1 MALKSINPYN
11 GEIIREHRE
20 WEPEEV
26 QQAIERS
33 DGVFRTWKKSSFE
46 TRKEMLLNASGILEK
61 KKDEYAGLI
70 TAEMGKP
77 IGEAEAEVLKCAW
90 VCRYYA
96 ENGEKFLEKEV
107 IGTDASKSYIVYEPL
122 GTILAVMPWNF
133 PFWQVFRF
141 LAPTLMA
148 GNTSLLKHA
157 SNVQGCASA
166 IENLMLESGLP
177 PSVFQNIPVSGSQ
190 VASIIDNPAV
200 KAVSLTGSEAA
211 GIDVAVKASQNIKKS
226 LLELGGSNAFIV
238 LDDADLDMAVETGVK
253 ARMMNTGQSCIAAKR
268 FIVSKNVF
276 EEFRKRIVT
285 EVKALVVGDP
295 ADPVTDIGPLS
306 SEKQAIE
313 VEKQLKRSVE
323 MGAGLIT
330 GGDRTGCFIA
340 PAVLT
345 GARPGMPVM
354 DEEVFGPVLSIC
366 VVSDE
371 KEAVIMANDTTFGL
385 GATIFTED
393 IEKGE
398 SLAKEIED
406 GAVFINELVK
416 SDPRLPFGGT
426 KRSGYGRELSK
437 QGIREF
443 VNVKTIFIK

>member
-11 GEIIREHRE
+11 GEIIKEHRE
-20 WEPEEV
+20 WEPEEL

-33 DGVFRTWKKSSFE
+33 DGVFRTWKRSSFE
-46 TRKEMLLNASGILEK
+46 TRKDMLLNASGILEK
-61 KKDEYAGLI
+61 KKEEYAGLI

-96 ENGEKFLEKEV
+96 ENGEKFLENEE

-148 GNTSLLKHA
+148 GNSALLKHA

-166 IENLMLESGLP
+166 IENLVLEAGFP
-177 PSVFQNIPVSGSQ
+177 PFVFQNIPVSSSQ

-238 LDDADLDMAVETGVK
+238 LDDADMDMAVETGVK

-268 FIVSKNVF
+268 FIVSQNVF

-295 ADPVTDIGPLS
+295 TDPVTDIGPLS

-313 VEKQLKRSVE
+313 VEKQLKSSVE
-323 MGAGLIT
+323 MGARLIT

-345 GARPGMPVM
+345 GVRPGMSVM
-354 DEEVFGPVLSIC
+354 DEEVFGPVLAIC

-371 KEAVIMANDTTFGL
+371 KEAVTMANNTTFGL
-385 GATIFTED
+385 GATLFTED

-398 SLAKEIED
+398 RLAKEIED